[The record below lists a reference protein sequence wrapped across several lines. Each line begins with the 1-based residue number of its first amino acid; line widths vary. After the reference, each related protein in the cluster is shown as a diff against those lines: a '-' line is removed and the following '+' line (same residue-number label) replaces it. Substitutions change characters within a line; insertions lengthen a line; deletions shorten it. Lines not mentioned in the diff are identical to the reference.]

1 MKINGY
7 YSVAFAMIIILFFC
21 YSCSSQG
28 HKGDDKGTISIE
40 EKESIEEQDVSSIE
54 EVYDADTVM
63 VDTVM
68 VDASDV
74 VESSSDFKESAV
86 IGTNGILRI
95 RKTATQGSSMSPTS
109 YWGTY
114 ESEDKTTMQFTCYPY
129 SKFGKKD
136 FAELTEC
143 FNLSKSLSNVTV
155 KIPAI
160 VEMEGKQYNVERV
173 RIINRER
180 RGYPTAGRLILP
192 STIEMIKIW
201 GWTELKE
208 VVLSEGITEIS
219 ERAFRG
225 CPDLESVILPNTLN
239 KIGKLAFDNCSGL
252 VKIHIPN
259 SVIDVCD
266 GGAFVGLNKGITI
279 EVENGCEALKGL
291 EPTKVEIRGSYGY
304 EHYNFN
310 PEDIDIV
317 YVE

>member
-1 MKINGY
+1 
-7 YSVAFAMIIILFFC
+7 
-21 YSCSSQG
+21 
-28 HKGDDKGTISIE
+28 
-40 EKESIEEQDVSSIE
+40 
-54 EVYDADTVM
+54 
-63 VDTVM
+63 
-68 VDASDV
+68 
-74 VESSSDFKESAV
+74 
-86 IGTNGILRI
+86 
-95 RKTATQGSSMSPTS
+95 
-109 YWGTY
+109 
-114 ESEDKTTMQFTCYPY
+114 
-129 SKFGKKD
+129 
-136 FAELTEC
+136 
-143 FNLSKSLSNVTV
+143 
-155 KIPAI
+155 
-160 VEMEGKQYNVERV
+160 MEGKQYNVERV

-225 CPDLESVILPNTLN
+225 CPDLESVVLPNTLN